1 MNSKIKI
8 INDEMYFISSRGIKY
23 ALLEGKAMLGIS
35 TSDIVF
41 VFLNNPDYDCENY
54 CAGYLFGAALLKEN
68 KEYRNEYVEVLQEM
82 VDKFEKE
89 NHLDTINKT
98 NDQMPNEQ
106 LATFVIDCLSDGYD
120 DEENRDEDEEIL
132 YNELSQ
138 LSDDSILRIAIQ
150 RLCERVEE
158 LEED

>member
-8 INDEMYFISSRGIKY
+8 VGDEMYFISSRGIKY

-68 KEYRNEYVEVLQEM
+68 KESRNEYVEVLQEM

-98 NDQMPNEQ
+98 NEYMPNER
-106 LATFVIDCLSDGYD
+106 LATLIIDCLSDGD
-120 DEENRDEDEEIL
+120 DEESREEDEEIV
-132 YNELSQ
+132 YNELLQ
-138 LSDDSILRIAIQ
+138 LSDDSILRIVIQ
-150 RLCERVEE
+150 RLCERIEE
-158 LEED
+158 LEY

>member
-1 MNSKIKI
+1 MNSKIQI
-8 INDEMYFISSRGIKY
+8 VGDEMYFISSRGIKY

-54 CAGYLFGAALLKEN
+54 CAGYLFGAALLKEYE
-68 KEYRNEYVEVLQEM
+68 KYRNEYIEVLQEM

-98 NDQMPNEQ
+98 NDQMSNEQ
-106 LATFVIDCLSDGYD
+106 LATLIFDCLSDGYD
-120 DEENRDEDEEIL
+120 DEEYKEDEVPIL
-132 YNELSQ
+132 CNELSQ

-150 RLCERVEE
+150 RLCERIEDL
-158 LEED
+158 LE

>member
-54 CAGYLFGAALLKEN
+54 CAGYLFGAALLMK
-68 KEYRNEYVEVLQEM
+68 KQ
-82 VDKFEKE
+82 
-89 NHLDTINKT
+89 
-98 NDQMPNEQ
+98 
-106 LATFVIDCLSDGYD
+106 
-120 DEENRDEDEEIL
+120 
-132 YNELSQ
+132 
-138 LSDDSILRIAIQ
+138 RIS
-150 RLCERVEE
+150 
-158 LEED
+158 